1 MAMTENA
8 RNFLGA
14 RIIEHKEERHGKT
27 EPRGK
32 TATGLMHKGG
42 NVFVIPPSQET
53 TATHTGALAQLTED
67 ERRITGLD
75 EPTPAPEQPAKP
87 AAKRSRSRAKASEP
101 QAPQAVRVELL
112 VPGVGSLPAQYA
124 HCYEGKG
131 VLVLGLNDMSYV
143 PSIASRNEDGTI
155 RGEIALA
162 SRPDT
167 HYVFVGNEFK
177 DNNGI
182 RNLILVEVPKE

>member
-1 MAMTENA
+1 MTENA
-8 RNFLGA
+8 RNYLGA
-14 RIIEHKEERHGKT
+14 HIIEHTGGPQGKSA
-27 EPRGK
+27 PRGK

-42 NVFVIPPSQET
+42 NVFLIPPSQET

-67 ERRITGLD
+67 ERRITGMD
-75 EPTPAPEQPAKP
+75 EPSPAPGPAVKP
-87 AAKRSRSRAKASEP
+87 ATKRSRSRSKTA
-101 QAPQAVRVELL
+101 APESRAVRVELM
-112 VPGVGSLPAQYA
+112 VPGVGTLPAQYA

-131 VLVLGLNDMSYV
+131 VLVLGLTDMSYV
-143 PSIASRNEDGTI
+143 PSMASRDEDGSI

-167 HYVFVGNEFK
+167 HYVFAGNEFK
-177 DNNGI
+177 DSNGT